1 MLMWQFWLIVAGIFF
16 IGEIFTAGFLIF
28 WVGIG
33 ALLAMITSIF
43 TDNLIIQTAVFV
55 FSSGLLL
62 FLTRPF
68 VNKYVRPD
76 KDGTVTNAKSVIG
89 RKAIVTE
96 DIDPLK
102 SVGLVKVGEE
112 VWSAISANQELIP
125 KDTRVEIVDLSGV
138 KVVVEPIDS
147 SNEARKTVNENI
159 N

>member
-28 WVGIG
+28 WVGLG
-33 ALLAMITSIF
+33 AILAMITSFF
-43 TDNLIIQTAVFV
+43 TDSLIIQTAVFV
-55 FSSGLLL
+55 VSSGLLL

-68 VNKYVRPD
+68 VNKYVA
-76 KDGTVTNAKSVIG
+76 KDQDDVVTNAKSIIG

-112 VWSAISANQELIP
+112 VWSAISDTQDLIP
-125 KDTRVEIVDLSGV
+125 KGTKVEILDIDGV
-138 KVVVEPIDS
+138 KVVVKPD
-147 SNEARKTVNENI
+147 EATETVEKVSE
-159 N
+159 